1 MSDRYWDDNGQP
13 YLFEGEEIEYSV
25 SGVKIGGTYQSKNE
39 LEIEDLKEGELY
51 ITSNRVLFIGKV
63 RDSQKTRENYD
74 GISIFLQDIE
84 SLKSEKKKFSVLCNI
99 RSGKK
104 GKRAR
109 IYFKELEGEMKE
121 KIEAYINKV
130 VVNLKEPTSGT
141 KPIEKKIDKKA
152 EKKAKKKQ
160 EKMDARDRKIKGLF
174 DEADEDAFELV
185 CPACG
190 ADVLYKPGMKICP
203 VCSKKVNF
211 I

>member
-1 MSDRYWDDNGQP
+1 MSDRYWDDEGQP
-13 YLFEGEEIEYSV
+13 YLFENEEIEYSV
-25 SGVKIGGTYQSKNE
+25 PGVKLGGTYQSKNE
-39 LEIEDLKEGELY
+39 FEIEDLKEGELY
-51 ITSNRVLFIGKV
+51 ITSNRIIFIGKI
-63 RDSQKTRENYD
+63 RESQKTRENYD

-84 SLKSEKKKFSVLCNI
+84 SLKSEKQKFSVLCNI
-99 RSGKK
+99 KSGKK

-109 IYFKELEGEMKE
+109 IYFKQLEGEMKE

-141 KPIEKKIDKKA
+141 KPSEKKIDKKA
-152 EKKAKKKQ
+152 EKKAKKKK
-160 EKMDARDRKIKGLF
+160 EKMDARDKKVQGLF
-174 DEADEDAFELV
+174 NDADEDAFELV

-203 VCSKKVNF
+203 ICDKKVNF